1 MSAFKNRKAYS
12 LLGWLG
18 IAFLVAILGCGS
30 GEIENLAGIQIVTD
44 YHSDRIYVEIFLLDK
59 RGSPLIWN
67 ASILSPE
74 IGVNAVNES
83 KFTTNVQ
90 IYSTRQGKKGIKVY
104 DGRLIDLHWTR
115 VIGSSIRLLRAE
127 IPLRLIAKD
136 PEADSERGFITV
148 TVQTDKQGPFSDTD
162 QKAQIYSRYQ

>member
-1 MSAFKNRKAYS
+1 MSAFKNRKTYA
-12 LLGWLG
+12 LLGWFGL
-18 IAFLVAILGCGS
+18 AFFATILGCGS
-30 GEIENLAGIQIVTD
+30 GEIENFAGIQVVTD
-44 YHSDRIYVEIFLLDK
+44 FHPDRIYVEIYLLDE
-59 RGSPLIWN
+59 RGNPLIWN

-83 KFTTNVQ
+83 KFKTNAQ

-115 VIGSSIRLLRAE
+115 VIGSSIRLMRAE
-127 IPLRLIAKD
+127 IPRILIARD
-136 PEADSERGFITV
+136 LEADSERGFITV
-148 TVQTDKQGPFSDTD
+148 TIQTDKQGPFSDTA